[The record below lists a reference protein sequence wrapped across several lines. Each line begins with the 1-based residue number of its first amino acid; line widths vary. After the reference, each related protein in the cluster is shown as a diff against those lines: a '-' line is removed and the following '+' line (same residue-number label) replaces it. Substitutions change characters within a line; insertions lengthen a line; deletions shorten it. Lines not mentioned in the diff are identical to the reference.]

1 MPERFA
7 VGLSLVCAGAVLFA
21 ALYARW
27 DFSTTLIGA
36 LTAALG
42 GMLAGRV
49 IGGIGERLAEGK
61 KAE

>member
-1 MPERFA
+1 MRERFA

-27 DFSTTLIGA
+27 DFPTTLIGA
-36 LTAALG
+36 LAAALG

-49 IGGIGERLAEGK
+49 IGGIGTKVAEGK
-61 KAE
+61 KEE